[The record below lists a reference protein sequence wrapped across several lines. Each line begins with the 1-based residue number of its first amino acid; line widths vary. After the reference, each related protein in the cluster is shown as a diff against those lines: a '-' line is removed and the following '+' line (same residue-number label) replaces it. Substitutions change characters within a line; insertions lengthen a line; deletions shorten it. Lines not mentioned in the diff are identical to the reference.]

1 MKRYAQS
8 FAFGVVL
15 LIIAV
20 FGYVAIISI
29 WNRTMNVADRQWYY
43 NGKSLSS
50 AEMRAVSLALL
61 EENPQRPVQQICAN
75 PGPERKGFS
84 GALVDETHGIQQV
97 IKAPDAL
104 FDIEGQEGLA
114 GESMFT
120 DELACMAVFPH
131 SLGFIDHVKFILFST
146 FDPSNWFQ
154 SG

>member
-15 LIIAV
+15 LVIAV

-29 WNRTMNVADRQWYY
+29 WNRTVNVADRQWYY

-61 EENPQRPVQQICAN
+61 EEEHQRPVQQICTN
-75 PGPERKGFS
+75 PGPEGKGYS
-84 GALVDETHGIQQV
+84 GALVDETHGVQQV
-97 IKAPDAL
+97 IKAPNVL
-104 FDIEGQEGLA
+104 FGTEDQEGFSE
-114 GESMFT
+114 ESLFA

-131 SLGFIDHVKFILFST
+131 TLGFVDHAKYILFST
-146 FDPSNWFQ
+146 FDPSNWF
-154 SG
+154 